1 MNELI
6 LKLITENPDT
16 VVGEV
21 HEYIEKY
28 KPLIYG
34 LCRECVKIASDY
46 VNNDDIYKLRAI
58 AKKKAFDAYKEAGFT
73 EDQAIAFIINDNLQ
87 LMENLQ
93 KVSVSKDSA
102 TTKTK
107 TKKDK

>member
-16 VVGEV
+16 IVGKV

-34 LCRECVKIASDY
+34 LCGECVKIASDY
-46 VNNDDIYKLRAI
+46 VNNDDIYKLKAI

-87 LMENLQ
+87 LMKNLQ
-93 KVSVSKDSA
+93 NVSVKTEIKDS
-102 TTKTK
+102 KNK
-107 TKKDK
+107 